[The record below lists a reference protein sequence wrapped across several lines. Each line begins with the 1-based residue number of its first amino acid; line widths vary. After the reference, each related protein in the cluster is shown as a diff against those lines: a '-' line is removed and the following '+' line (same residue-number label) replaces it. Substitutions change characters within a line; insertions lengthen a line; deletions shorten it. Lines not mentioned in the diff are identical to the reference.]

1 MSGPSGM
8 TPEQWGLVKAVFA
21 AARRAPARD
30 RDAIIS
36 GLCDGDVEL
45 QAQVRALL
53 DGENAMP
60 ELDTPSRLLGLATP
74 DGERMQGDQAAAP
87 PPRVGTY
94 SVLKLI
100 GAGKFGTVYE
110 AVQAK
115 TRRVVA
121 LKVLRLG
128 KSGAN
133 ALQRF
138 EFEATALARLSHPGI
153 AQIYEAGVDLHSG
166 EARPFLAMEMVSG
179 VEIAAYARQVG
190 LERAERIRLIAEV
203 CDAAQHAHE
212 RGIVHLDLKPA
223 NILVGADGRTK
234 IVDFGVAMMSD
245 AGGERSGD
253 AAMEGVGT
261 APYMSPEQLRA
272 VPDQVDLRADVYALG
287 VVLYEVVCGRLP
299 ADVARLGYLE
309 AMLRAKTGRRWLSDA
324 HLRTLDEDVSAIVQR
339 ATAPRR
345 EDRYASALEMGM
357 DLRRC
362 LGDLPVAARRPT
374 PVYLARKFARRRK
387 GVTFA
392 IALSVCAAGG
402 MIGWIAWAGR
412 EARKDAIIARE
423 LATLLLNEEV
433 ARVADMQGTQEA
445 RRAWI
450 EHVRPRVME
459 LLGRHPEDAAI
470 ALAAARLLV
479 LQSDVEH
486 ESAEMEASLEHRLM
500 AMELRNRPP
509 LRGLK
514 DERSQMDRSI
524 NLVKVGDIYSDRGK
538 VAQAHEFYRQA
549 LLIDEELAAAPAP
562 SLEAID
568 NLAWSYEQMRRF
580 VKSPQE
586 GRELAQKRQELAEGL
601 IMRDPQRALSWYN
614 AACGHLNLCELEPTN
629 QGKIEQVEQA
639 VADARRA
646 LALSPQSRSVFRA
659 LVTALRRC
667 LELREVPGEACRAM
681 VDEMLDATDS
691 LPRSELRDL
700 SLCGTVLQANLAA
713 GEAMLRWGDR
723 DGALEQLRKVQA
735 MMPTYAVALAGRN
748 DVEGVGARWERL
760 AGAIAADAKEAK

>member
-1 MSGPSGM
+1 MSAPGGM

-21 AARRAPARD
+21 AARRAPERD
-30 RDAIIS
+30 RDAIIA
-36 GLCDGDVEL
+36 GLCEGDVEL

-53 DGENAMP
+53 EDEHAMP
-60 ELDTPSRLLGLATP
+60 ELDTPSRLLGFATP
-74 DGERMQGDQAAAP
+74 DGERASGDTAAP
-87 PPRVGTY
+87 PQRVGTY

-128 KSGAN
+128 RSGAS

-153 AQIYEAGVDLHSG
+153 AQIYEAGVDLQAG

-179 VEIAAYARQVG
+179 VEITAYAKQVG
-190 LERAERIRLIAEV
+190 LERAGRIRLMAEV

-223 NILVGADGRTK
+223 NILVGADGRSK
-234 IVDFGVAMMSD
+234 IIDFGVAMMSD
-245 AGGERSGD
+245 AGVEGSGEVS
-253 AAMEGVGT
+253 MEGVGT
-261 APYMSPEQLRA
+261 APYMSPEHLRA

-309 AMLRAKTGRRWLSDA
+309 AMLRAKTGRPWLSDA

-345 EDRYASALEMGM
+345 GDRYASALEMGM

-362 LGDLPVAARRPT
+362 LADLPVLARRPT
-374 PVYLARKFARRRK
+374 PTYLMRKFVRRRK
-387 GVTFA
+387 GVTLA
-392 IALSVCAAGG
+392 IALSVCAAAG
-402 MIGWIAWAGR
+402 MVGWIAWAGK
-412 EARKDAIIARE
+412 EARKDAVIARE

-433 ARVADMQGTQEA
+433 ARVADTQGTQEA
-445 RRAWI
+445 RRSWLA
-450 EHVRPRVME
+450 HMRPRVME

-486 ESAEMEASLEHRLM
+486 ESAEMEASLTHRLM
-500 AMELRNRPP
+500 ALQLRNRPP
-509 LRGLK
+509 LHGLK
-514 DERSQMDRSI
+514 DERSLMDRSI
-524 NLVKVGDIYSDRGK
+524 NLVKVGDIFLDRGK
-538 VAQAHEFYRQA
+538 VAMARDYYEQA
-549 LLIDEELAAAPAP
+549 LRIDEQLAAAPDA

-568 NLAWSYEQMRRF
+568 NLAWSYERMRRF
-580 VKSPQE
+580 ARAPEE
-586 GRELAQKRQELAEGL
+586 GRTLARKRQELAEAL
-601 IMRDPQRALSWYN
+601 INRDPRRALSWYN
-614 AACGHLNLCELEPTN
+614 AACGHLNLCELETTP
-629 QGKIEQVEQA
+629 QGKLEQVEQA
-639 VADARRA
+639 VADARTA
-646 LALSPQSRSVFRA
+646 LKLSPQSRSVFRA
-659 LVTALRRC
+659 LVSALRRC
-667 LELREVPGEACRAM
+667 LELRVGPGGPCHELI
-681 VDEMLDATDS
+681 DEMLDATDM

-700 SLCGTVLQANLAA
+700 ALCSTVLQANLAA
-713 GEAMLRWGDR
+713 GEAMLRWGDG

-735 MMPTYAVALAGRN
+735 MMPMYEVALAGRN
-748 DVEGVGARWERL
+748 DEEGIGARWERL
-760 AGAIAADAKEAK
+760 AGAIAASAKGER